1 MEAKEISTAIAETFD
16 GQEVARGKFLLRE
29 LSHWYIECCKL
40 PALRLGLGEAWADR
54 TKYVIGYAI
63 PAVAAVLLEWVISGS
78 LL

>member
-1 MEAKEISTAIAETFD
+1 MGPKEISKAIATTFD
-16 GQEVARGKFLLRE
+16 GKELERGKFLLRE

-54 TKYVIGYAI
+54 TKYIIVYAI
-63 PAVAAVLLEWVISGS
+63 PTALAVLLEWAVSGS